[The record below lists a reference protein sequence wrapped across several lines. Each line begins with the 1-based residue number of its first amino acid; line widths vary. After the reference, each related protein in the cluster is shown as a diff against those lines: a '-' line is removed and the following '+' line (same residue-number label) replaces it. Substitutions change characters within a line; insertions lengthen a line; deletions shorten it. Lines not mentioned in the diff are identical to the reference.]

1 MHVCLYCFLGELI
14 CKLGL
19 LKNSTIIYF
28 GTLYLK
34 IPG

>member
-1 MHVCLYCFLGELI
+1 MHVCLYYFLCELI

-19 LKNSTIIYF
+19 LKNSTKRYF

-34 IPG
+34 IPK